1 MFFSLRAR
9 YCSVKRSLPD
19 SRLSCDCADWESE
32 KRSPAECGLH
42 GNLCLVLEHHRRTLM
57 PIDAVDMAM
66 DDGITVSIEREQAYR
81 EKAY

>member
-1 MFFSLRAR
+1 
-9 YCSVKRSLPD
+9 
-19 SRLSCDCADWESE
+19 
-32 KRSPAECGLH
+32 
-42 GNLCLVLEHHRRTLM
+42 M